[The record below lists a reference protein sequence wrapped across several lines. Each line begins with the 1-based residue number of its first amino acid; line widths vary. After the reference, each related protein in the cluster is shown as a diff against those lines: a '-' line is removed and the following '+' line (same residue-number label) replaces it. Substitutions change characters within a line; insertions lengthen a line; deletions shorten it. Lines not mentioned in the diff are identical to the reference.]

1 MQGSLTQTKQGIVG
15 RTTAIT
21 SDVLIEKEKSLSH
34 AIGLGK
40 ITFLCA
46 QENGLVMIMGRTEHI
61 QILHQPRTQALRS
74 DAPTSPTERR
84 AWVRG

>member
-1 MQGSLTQTKQGIVG
+1 
-15 RTTAIT
+15 
-21 SDVLIEKEKSLSH
+21 
-34 AIGLGK
+34 
-40 ITFLCA
+40 
-46 QENGLVMIMGRTEHI
+46 MII